1 MKKYIANII
10 TSGRIVLSLL
20 LLCIPLSSAWCY
32 VIYLFAGFTD
42 MVDGTIARKT
52 DTVSEFGS
60 SLDTVADFVF
70 LAVSLSKFLPI
81 LELPAWLW
89 LWIAII
95 ALMKIT
101 SIIIGVMIQHRFIAF
116 HSVLNKITGV
126 CLFVLPVSPC
136 VIEVIY
142 SGSVICAIATVAA
155 LQELLT
161 VTTKDRE
168 NN

>member
-10 TSGRIVLSLL
+10 TSCRIILSLL
-20 LLCIPLSSAWCY
+20 LLFIPLSSAWFY
-32 VIYLFAGFTD
+32 VIYLFTGFTD
-42 MVDGTIARKT
+42 MADGIIARKT

-70 LAVSLSKFLPI
+70 LAISLSKFLPI
-81 LELPAWLW
+81 LDLPIWLW
-89 LWIAII
+89 IWIAII
-95 ALMKIT
+95 ALVKIT

-126 CLFVLPVSPC
+126 CLFVLPLSLC
-136 VIEVIY
+136 VIDVKY

-155 LQELLT
+155 LRELLT
-161 VTTKDRE
+161 VITKDRI

>member
-1 MKKYIANII
+1 MA
-10 TSGRIVLSLL
+10 
-20 LLCIPLSSAWCY
+20 
-32 VIYLFAGFTD
+32 
-42 MVDGTIARKT
+42 DGIIARKT

-70 LAVSLSKFLPI
+70 LAISLSKFLPI
-81 LELPAWLW
+81 LELPIWLW
-89 LWIAII
+89 IWIAII

-101 SIIIGVMIQHRFIAF
+101 SIIIGLMIQQRFTAF

-126 CLFVLPVSPC
+126 CLFVLPLSLCAIDVK
-136 VIEVIY
+136 Y
-142 SGSVICAIATVAA
+142 SGSVICAIAMVAA

-161 VTTKDRE
+161 VITKDRI

>member
-10 TSGRIVLSLL
+10 TSCRIILSLL
-20 LLCIPLSSAWCY
+20 LLFIPLSSAWFY
-32 VIYLFAGFTD
+32 VIYLFTGFTD
-42 MVDGTIARKT
+42 MADGIIARKT

-70 LAVSLSKFLPI
+70 LAISLSKFLPI
-81 LELPAWLW
+81 LDLPIWLW
-89 LWIAII
+89 IWIAII
-95 ALMKIT
+95 ALVKIT
-101 SIIIGVMIQHRFIAF
+101 SIIIGLMIQQRFIAF

-126 CLFVLPVSPC
+126 CLFVLPLSLCAIDVK
-136 VIEVIY
+136 Y
-142 SGSVICAIATVAA
+142 TGSVICAIATVAA

-161 VTTKDRE
+161 VITKDRI

>member
-10 TSGRIVLSLL
+10 TSCRIVLSLL
-20 LLCIPLSSAWCY
+20 LLFIPLSSAWCY
-32 VIYLFAGFTD
+32 VIYLFTGFTD
-42 MVDGTIARKT
+42 MADGIIARKT

-70 LAVSLSKFLPI
+70 LAISLSKFLPI
-81 LELPAWLW
+81 LEFPIWLW
-89 LWIAII
+89 IWIAII

-101 SIIIGVMIQHRFIAF
+101 SIIIGLMIQQRFIAF

-126 CLFVLPVSPC
+126 CLFVLPLSLCAIDVK
-136 VIEVIY
+136 Y

-155 LQELLT
+155 PRELLT
-161 VTTKDRE
+161 VITKDRI

>member
-1 MKKYIANII
+1 MA
-10 TSGRIVLSLL
+10 
-20 LLCIPLSSAWCY
+20 
-32 VIYLFAGFTD
+32 
-42 MVDGTIARKT
+42 DGIIARKT

-70 LAVSLSKFLPI
+70 LAISLSKFLPI
-81 LELPAWLW
+81 LELPIWLW
-89 LWIAII
+89 IWIAII

-101 SIIIGVMIQHRFIAF
+101 SIIIGLMIQQRFIAF
-116 HSVLNKITGV
+116 HSVLNKIAGV
-126 CLFVLPVSPC
+126 FLFVLPLSLC
-136 VIEVIY
+136 VIDVKY

-161 VTTKDRE
+161 VITKDRI

>member
-10 TSGRIVLSLL
+10 TSCRIILSLL
-20 LLCIPLSSAWCY
+20 LLFIPLSSAWFY
-32 VIYLFAGFTD
+32 VIYLFTGFTD
-42 MVDGTIARKT
+42 MADGIIARKT

-70 LAVSLSKFLPI
+70 LAISLSKFLPI
-81 LELPAWLW
+81 LDLPIWLW
-89 LWIAII
+89 IWIAII
-95 ALMKIT
+95 ALVKIT
-101 SIIIGVMIQHRFIAF
+101 SIIIGLMIQQRFIAF

-126 CLFVLPVSPC
+126 CLFVLPLSLCAIDVK
-136 VIEVIY
+136 Y

-161 VTTKDRE
+161 VITKDRI